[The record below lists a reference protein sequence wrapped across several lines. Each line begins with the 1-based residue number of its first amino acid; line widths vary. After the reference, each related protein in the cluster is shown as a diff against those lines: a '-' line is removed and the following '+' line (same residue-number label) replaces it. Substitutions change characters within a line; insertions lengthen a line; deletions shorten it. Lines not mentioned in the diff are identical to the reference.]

1 MKEDT
6 KKRLQ
11 RFIVRNNY
19 VLRFITATLFALI
32 VVISVIFGLKAL
44 FLELSIP
51 NRPIVIPIFR
61 KVRQSG
67 TIEDGRPVYGEE
79 TYMPLQLRNVGRKP
93 AIDITWTFAITG
105 VGKFPG
111 ENPGPFSR
119 RDSID
124 VIITDAPNPIYK
136 WGYKICNYQIE
147 YKDQMGNIYFNV
159 DSILIKPIICNHD
172 RRKMGGLIPAS
183 ASNPIKRVSNSSED

>member
-32 VVISVIFGLKAL
+32 IVISVIFGLKAL

-79 TYMPLQLRNVGRKP
+79 TYMPLQLRNIGRKP

-105 VGKFPG
+105 VGKFPW
-111 ENPGPFSR
+111 R
-119 RDSID
+119 R
-124 VIITDAPNPIYK
+124 PRPILAK
-136 WGYKICNYQIE
+136 GFDRCDNHRCPKSNL
-147 YKDQMGNIYFNV
+147 QMGLQN
-159 DSILIKPIICNHD
+159 LQ
-172 RRKMGGLIPAS
+172 L
-183 ASNPIKRVSNSSED
+183 SNRI